1 MRYWPYGPGMPH
13 TPVRLLALLLVL
25 GASTGASAQSTPPVQ
40 KGSFGDWQVFTFREK
55 GGPVCYIANRT
66 PRRDTGGS
74 DRGPGHILVTHRPGE
89 KRLGVVSVVP
99 GYPFK
104 DRSTAVLTVGG
115 RTFTLYT
122 QGDTAWAKDSDDAAL
137 VQILRTSGT
146 LEFTGQPQSG
156 GALADSF
163 SLGGTAAALDA
174 LDKACAG
181 GKTAGKAKKRK

>member
-1 MRYWPYGPGMPH
+1 MPH
-13 TPVRLLALLLVL
+13 TLVRLSALLLAL
-25 GASTGASAQSTPPVQ
+25 GAGTTGASAQSTPPVQ
-40 KGSFGDWQVFTFREK
+40 KGTYGDWQVFTFREK

-66 PRRDTGGS
+66 PRREGGS
-74 DRGPGHILVTHRPGE
+74 DRAPGHIMVTHRPGE

-99 GYPFK
+99 GYAFK
-104 DRSTAVLTVGG
+104 DRSTALVTVGG
-115 RTFTLYT
+115 RSYTLYT

-137 VQILRTSGT
+137 VQVLRTSGT

-156 GALADSF
+156 GALADTY

-181 GKTAGKAKKRK
+181 GTARKTQKKPGKK